1 MNVIS
6 LFNGSIPLIALQMS
20 AFKQGDEISLAF
32 TKVLDRINL
41 ASDEEEQYEITDRR
55 FWEAH
60 SSPKMLGEVDK
71 IFESMKK
78 DFISGY
84 ELKYNKFYIGMAKDG
99 SAKNFL
105 MFRPKK
111 NWLYITYK
119 GNEDTESL
127 KKAEALGLDLTY
139 KGAWKEYYLK
149 LENYNNYQKHK
160 AFIDELIKGSMD
172 YFNLL

>member
-20 AFKQGDEISLAF
+20 AYKQGDEISLAF
-32 TKVLDRINL
+32 TKVLDRINF
-41 ASDEEEQYEITDRR
+41 ATDEEEQYEITDRK

-71 IFESMKK
+71 IFESMKR

-105 MFRPKK
+105 TFRPKK
-111 NWLYITYK
+111 NWLYISFK
-119 GNEDTESL
+119 GNEDIESL
-127 KKAEALGLDLTY
+127 KKAEAFGLELTY
-139 KGAWKEYYLK
+139 KAAWKDNTLK
-149 LENYNNYQKHK
+149 LVNYNQYQKNK
-160 AFIDELIKGSMD
+160 EFIDKLIKGSMD